1 MCVFLANWRPTVVVH
16 PPPLVHRVQQNFF
29 GNEDT
34 KSRALDKVEL
44 LCSKAQPPSIEKVWL
59 ALQEV
64 VGGAEDLSA
73 HRRDRVELAMVR
85 NRGESP
91 THLATLIVDAAGL

>member
-1 MCVFLANWRPTVVVH
+1 MKASDGRSASATPRTSRPAIY
-16 PPPLVHRVQQNFF
+16 F

-64 VGGAEDLSA
+64 VGGAENLSA